1 MSLFFFIYLTDQ
13 ENNLVKLQ
21 MSTNIHTDP
30 KDRMNDNHITKLTHI
45 SVKGISA
52 TESTD
57 EQDTLKPSTCGL
69 DSLSLSTDEPD
80 SLKPPTTK
88 STDDSG
94 YITPSYSRTISKE
107 DNREVQLG
115 RIKSVIE
122 DHKHD
127 TSFENCNITNHAI
140 TPIYEDDGFLTIDD
154 SKYIILN

>member
-1 MSLFFFIYLTDQ
+1 VDLVVGGFRESGSSVDRLRESSPHVDGFI
-13 ENNLVKLQ
+13 
-21 MSTNIHTDP
+21 
-30 KDRMNDNHITKLTHI
+30 
-45 SVKGISA
+45 
-52 TESTD
+52 
-57 EQDTLKPSTCGL
+57 
-69 DSLSLSTDEPD
+69 
-80 SLKPPTTK
+80 
-88 STDDSG
+88 
-94 YITPSYSRTISKE
+94 E